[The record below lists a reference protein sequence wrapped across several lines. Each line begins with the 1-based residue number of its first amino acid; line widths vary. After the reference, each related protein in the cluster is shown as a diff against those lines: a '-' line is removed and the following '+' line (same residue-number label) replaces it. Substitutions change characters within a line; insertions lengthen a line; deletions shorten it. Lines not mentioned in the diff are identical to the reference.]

1 MANIK
6 INELQP
12 TTSELVELSQLEL
25 DNVMGGR
32 LFKKIVKAVK
42 KGVVKILERG
52 ISVTIKF

>member
-32 LFKKIVKAVK
+32 FFRRVIRAVK
-42 KGVVKILERG
+42 KGVGKILERG
-52 ISVTIKF
+52 ISITIKF